1 MQKIATVIDRELKW
15 EQPSAFKQLY
25 ELRTNDGLVATLT
38 FPNSFRCNATGQ
50 SADGCWD
57 FHREGPLHSRI
68 LIRPCGSSDHMAM
81 FQKSWWKSCGTLE
94 LPDARAFRTASN
106 LWASRYSFLD
116 KSGEPIIELKNCGVL
131 HRAATLT
138 IARRALDIP
147 ELPMMVILA
156 WYLDVMMQNE
166 ASVATMAAASG

>member
-25 ELRTNDGLVATLT
+25 ELRSNDGLVATLT
-38 FPNSFRCNATGQ
+38 FPNSFRCNATGE
-50 SADGCWD
+50 SGDGSWD
-57 FHREGPLHSRI
+57 FHREGPFHSRI
-68 LIRPCGSSDHMAM
+68 LIRPTGSTDPIAI
-81 FQKSWWKSCGTLE
+81 FQKSWWKSWGTLE
-94 LPDARAFRTASN
+94 FPDGRAYRSASN

-116 KSGEPIIELKNCGVL
+116 KSGEPIVELKNCGVL

-138 IARRALDIP
+138 IARRALDIK

-156 WYLDVMMQNE
+156 WYLDVMMQND
-166 ASVATMAAASG
+166 AAVVSTMTASG